1 MKDLITKGVS
11 LHCKSGFDS
20 DLVYLIAKKGNIR
33 ILEYLIHKN
42 AAFDVPQ
49 TDSLLTP
56 LLVAAHQGHLDCVK
70 FLVKK
75 GAKVNRVSRQGMSA
89 LYLAGKQKHY
99 RIVKYL
105 CSILGV
111 IEFMESSSEKNTFMY
126 GIVNKD
132 TELVK
137 ILLEKEAAA
146 NIVGGW
152 ESEGEYPLHIAVR
165 HNSEH
170 LVQLLCSYSDS
181 DIDIES
187 PSDYLTPF
195 MSAVLLH
202 HFGVADILLQ
212 MGADPSHEG
221 DQGCTLSQLGEN
233 KKNYLALKY
242 LRERGIMG
250 GMGGTGKLKRRVSV
264 LQLDADGQGVV
275 KNRLTSLRPIP
286 PMKHL
291 VPLQLAPRPTDG
303 PRIYFKGE
311 EKGLGT
317 ANAHTHT
324 DANTNT
330 NTNTILEEPESIPAS
345 SNITFGSDEEEG
357 KGNEGESREKIPIV
371 SHPALNALQPPIHS
385 EKDKE
390 GTPHI
395 RDSDKGKG
403 KPDTE
408 LSTSTISHFSSHQG
422 ENEGELMENKEIK
435 QPALSNI
442 NVENKLFEPKY
453 DFSFPQEEE
462 PKRPKNI
469 ETAELRLPE
478 KIYSDAGTQI
488 ALLSERKNFGCQ
500 TTSNKEVNCKV
511 ENVITKREEVNNKGI
526 NTFQSGKLASIIRE
540 NIVQER
546 GPLLEYKRC
555 GACQLKGEHK
565 VFTANIKEVN
575 MRGNSEEEGERARRG
590 IEINR
595 IKSKSVAKNITYML
609 NMNASRDK
617 KTHLIWNNQKKKG
630 GKGSET
636 CRSRMEIYEE
646 EDKSHKKR
654 EDITSIFHKKL
665 PLTGRNKSV
674 YETPICNNYKEE
686 VDTLT
691 KRAPIDGSERQKLQ
705 RGGMSMRGLNDVIFK
720 KDGEWRDKLGRLRAK
735 VKDKWDTKQHNKCI
749 NNKLSEQLGSLRVG
763 IHRSIP
769 SFHQISVDN
778 KSRNMFDFTH
788 NKLQTICHG
797 EKLENKI
804 GKGKVGITDFYI
816 RSVTSLKGAID
827 RKQSLGGGGGGDEP
841 LLFPLIHNQVHQF
854 NIDNRNNRF
863 LNNLDNV

>member
-250 GMGGTGKLKRRVSV
+250 GMGGHGE
-264 LQLDADGQGVV
+264 
-275 KNRLTSLRPIP
+275 I
-286 PMKHL
+286 
-291 VPLQLAPRPTDG
+291 
-303 PRIYFKGE
+303 E
-311 EKGLGT
+311 EKGVRIAARCRWTGSSQEQTHLPQ
-317 ANAHTHT
+317 THT
-324 DANTNT
+324 PY
-330 NTNTILEEPESIPAS
+330 E
-345 SNITFGSDEEEG
+345 
-357 KGNEGESREKIPIV
+357 
-371 SHPALNALQPPIHS
+371 
-385 EKDKE
+385 
-390 GTPHI
+390 
-395 RDSDKGKG
+395 
-403 KPDTE
+403 
-408 LSTSTISHFSSHQG
+408 
-422 ENEGELMENKEIK
+422 
-435 QPALSNI
+435 ALSPSAARSQN
-442 NVENKLFEPKY
+442 PKTPK
-453 DFSFPQEEE
+453 PQN
-462 PKRPKNI
+462 PKTPKPQNPK
-469 ETAELRLPE
+469 TPKPQNPKTPKPQNPKTPKPQNPKTPKPPVL
-478 KIYSDAGTQI
+478 Y
-488 ALLSERKNFGCQ
+488 
-500 TTSNKEVNCKV
+500 
-511 ENVITKREEVNNKGI
+511 
-526 NTFQSGKLASIIRE
+526 SII
-540 NIVQER
+540 N
-546 GPLLEYKRC
+546 
-555 GACQLKGEHK
+555 
-565 VFTANIKEVN
+565 
-575 MRGNSEEEGERARRG
+575 
-590 IEINR
+590 
-595 IKSKSVAKNITYML
+595 
-609 NMNASRDK
+609 
-617 KTHLIWNNQKKKG
+617 
-630 GKGSET
+630 ET
-636 CRSRMEIYEE
+636 
-646 EDKSHKKR
+646 
-654 EDITSIFHKKL
+654 
-665 PLTGRNKSV
+665 
-674 YETPICNNYKEE
+674 NY
-686 VDTLT
+686 
-691 KRAPIDGSERQKLQ
+691 
-705 RGGMSMRGLNDVIFK
+705 
-720 KDGEWRDKLGRLRAK
+720 
-735 VKDKWDTKQHNKCI
+735 
-749 NNKLSEQLGSLRVG
+749 
-763 IHRSIP
+763 
-769 SFHQISVDN
+769 
-778 KSRNMFDFTH
+778 
-788 NKLQTICHG
+788 
-797 EKLENKI
+797 
-804 GKGKVGITDFYI
+804 
-816 RSVTSLKGAID
+816 
-827 RKQSLGGGGGGDEP
+827 
-841 LLFPLIHNQVHQF
+841 
-854 NIDNRNNRF
+854 
-863 LNNLDNV
+863 